1 MNSLYWHDYETWGAN
16 PAQDRPAQFA
26 GIRTDEALNIIGEPL
41 MIYAKP
47 TEDLLPHP
55 EACLITGITP
65 QRAQAEGVSEPEF
78 IARIHQEFIQPG
90 TCGVGYNSLRF
101 DDEVTRYTLFRN
113 FFDPYEREWKN
124 GNSRWDII
132 DVVRMTY
139 ALRPEGIQW
148 PTHPD
153 GAPSFKL
160 EDLAAANGLQHESA
174 HDALSDVYATIALAK
189 RIRECQPRLY
199 DYAYSLRLKQTVQ
212 AQFDWIH
219 KKPLLHTSS
228 RFPAAQGCTALIMPL
243 APHPVNKNAVIVY
256 NLAVDPAPLL
266 ELSAED
272 IAARVFVSEADL
284 PDGAARIPLKLVH
297 ANKSP
302 MLAPLSML
310 TEPVA
315 ARLNIDRALCEKHW
329 QLLKDAD
336 LNTKLR
342 EVFAQREF
350 PPTSDPEQQLYN
362 GFIPNEDRALMARVR
377 ESAPEQLV
385 NIQFKDARLNSILQR
400 YRARHFPNTLTEE
413 EALWWQEYCYE
424 RITNPEAGASIVL
437 DDFIEALAL
446 LRERPEARERDQH
459 ILDALE
465 AYGAELV

>member
-132 DVVRMTY
+132 DVVRMTF

-336 LNTKLR
+336 LNAKLR

-446 LRERPEARERDQH
+446 LRERPEACERDQH

>member
-16 PAQDRPAQFA
+16 PAADRPAQFA
-26 GIRTDEALNIIGEPL
+26 GVRTDEALNIIGEPL

-47 TEDLLPHP
+47 TADLLPNP

-65 QRAQAEGVSEPEF
+65 QHAVAEGLSEPQF
-78 IARIHQEFIQPG
+78 IARIHREFAEPG

-113 FFDPYEREWKN
+113 FYDPYEREWKN
-124 GNSRWDII
+124 GNSRWDLI
-132 DVVRMTY
+132 DVVRMMY
-139 ALRPEGIQW
+139 ALRPEGMNW

-153 GAPSFKL
+153 GSPSFKL
-160 EDLAAANGLQHESA
+160 EDLSAANGLSHESA

-189 RIRECQPRLY
+189 RIRELQPRLY

-212 AQFDWIH
+212 AQFDWIN

-228 RFPAAQGCTALIMPL
+228 RFPAAQACTALVMPL

-256 NLAVDPAPLL
+256 NLAVDPSPLL
-266 ELSAED
+266 SLTAEE
-272 IAARVFVSEADL
+272 IAARLFVSEADL
-284 PDGAARIPLKLVH
+284 PEGQARVPLKLVH

-315 ARLNIDRALCEKHW
+315 ERLCIDRAQCEHHW

-336 LNTKLR
+336 LNEKLR
-342 EVFAQREF
+342 AVFAEREF
-350 PPTSDPEQQLYN
+350 PASADPEQQLYT
-362 GFIPNEDRALMARVR
+362 GFIPNEDRALMAQVR
-377 ESAPEQLV
+377 EASGEQLA
-385 NIQFKDARLNSILQR
+385 QFSFKDARLNAILRR
-400 YRARHFPNTLTEE
+400 YRARHFPESLSPEE
-413 EALWWQEYCYE
+413 DLWWQEQVYE
-424 RITNPEAGASIVL
+424 RLTNPEAGASIVL
-437 DDFIEALAL
+437 DDFIEVLER
-446 LRERPEARERDQH
+446 LRAQPELSDRDRG